1 MTEPA
6 IFINCFEVP
15 EGREEAFFAMW
26 SEVNRYMREKPGFVS
41 NRLHRA
47 TTPNARFRFINYV
60 LWQTEADWRAAHDA
74 GFRAMVQK
82 PEWRDLKFSGAIFE
96 VVSESAA
103 NAAAA

>member
-15 EGREEAFFAMW
+15 KGREDEFFAMW
-26 SEVNRYMREKPGFVS
+26 SAVNRYMQKKPGFVS

-47 TTPNARFRFINYV
+47 TTPDARFRFINYV
-60 LWQTEADWRAAHDA
+60 LWQTEQDWRAAHDE
-74 GFRAMVQK
+74 GFRALVQK
-82 PEWRDLKFSGAIFE
+82 PEWSDFKFAGAIFE
-96 VVSESAA
+96 VVSEAHA

>member
-15 EGREEAFFAMW
+15 RGREEEFFAMW
-26 SEVNRYMREKPGFVS
+26 SIINRYMQQQPGFIS

-47 TTPNARFRFINYV
+47 TTADARFRFINYV
-60 LWQTEADWRAAHDA
+60 LWRTEEDWRAAHGTD
-74 GFRAMVQK
+74 FRALVQN
-82 PEWRDLKFSGAIFE
+82 PEWRDFKFAGAIYE